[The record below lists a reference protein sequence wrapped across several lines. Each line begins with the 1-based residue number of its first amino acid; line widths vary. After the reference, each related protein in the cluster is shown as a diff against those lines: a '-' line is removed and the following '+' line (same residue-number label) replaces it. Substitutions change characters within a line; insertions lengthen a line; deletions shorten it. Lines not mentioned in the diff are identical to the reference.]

1 MGEEKRYYWLKLK
14 EDFFRQPRIKKL
26 RKVAGGDTYTL
37 IYLKMQ
43 LLSLQNGG
51 ILVYENIEDTF
62 EEELS
67 LIIDEDAE
75 NIRFTMLY
83 LMDQG
88 LMKEI
93 ESGEYEMPEVIQNT
107 GSESASAERVRRYR
121 AAKKALQCNAGVT
134 ACNTEKEIEKDIEI
148 EIEIEKNNIV
158 DSEIDEEFEELWKL
172 YPNKQGKAN
181 AKKDYK
187 KARKGKPEMF
197 DTVRQGLENYLAHIQ
212 KTKTEPRYI
221 KHGST
226 WFHQECWNDVY
237 ECETAKEEKPSDGW
251 GKVGCWL

>member
-1 MGEEKRYYWLKLK
+1 MEHSFDVDIAKKYGVNVAILIESLYFQIEKNRANGKHYHDGTYWTYNSVRAFSKMFPYLSEKQIRFAIQKMLKD
-14 EDFFRQPRIKKL
+14 E
-26 RKVAGGDTYTL
+26 
-37 IYLKMQ
+37 
-43 LLSLQNGG
+43 
-51 ILVYENIEDTF
+51 
-62 EEELS
+62 
-67 LIIDEDAE
+67 LIITGNYNED
-75 NIRFTMLY
+75 NRDRTIWY
-83 LMDQG
+83 
-88 LMKEI
+88 
-93 ESGEYEMPEVIQNT
+93 
-107 GSESASAERVRRYR
+107 
-121 AAKKALQCNAGVT
+121 AL
-134 ACNTEKEIEKDIEI
+134 TEKGCSEIQQNSILQKVHTGMYKMSNENVQNVKPLPNN
-148 EIEIEKNNIV
+148 KNNIV
-158 DSEIDEEFEELWKL
+158 DSEKIDEEFEELWKL

-212 KTKTEPRYI
+212 KTKTEPKYI

>member
-14 EDFFRQPRIKKL
+14 ENFFRQPRIKKL

-93 ESGEYEMPEVIQNT
+93 ENGEYEMPEVIQNT

-121 AAKKALQCNAGVT
+121 AAKKALHCNASVT
-134 ACNTEKEIEKDIEI
+134 ACNTEIEKDIEI
-148 EIEIEKNNIV
+148 E
-158 DSEIDEEFEELWKL
+158 
-172 YPNKQGKAN
+172 
-181 AKKDYK
+181 
-187 KARKGKPEMF
+187 
-197 DTVRQGLENYLAHIQ
+197 
-212 KTKTEPRYI
+212 
-221 KHGST
+221 
-226 WFHQECWNDVY
+226 
-237 ECETAKEEKPSDGW
+237 
-251 GKVGCWL
+251 

>member
-83 LMDQG
+83 LIDQG

-121 AAKKALQCNAGVT
+121 AAKKALQCNASVT

-148 EIEIEKNNIV
+148 E
-158 DSEIDEEFEELWKL
+158 
-172 YPNKQGKAN
+172 
-181 AKKDYK
+181 
-187 KARKGKPEMF
+187 
-197 DTVRQGLENYLAHIQ
+197 
-212 KTKTEPRYI
+212 
-221 KHGST
+221 
-226 WFHQECWNDVY
+226 
-237 ECETAKEEKPSDGW
+237 
-251 GKVGCWL
+251 